1 MIREQLELPITG
13 MTCAS
18 CSARVEKALR
28 KQPGV
33 LSATVN
39 LADER
44 ATIDFLPL
52 VMTQPLLIAAVEK
65 AGYGVIITENSAD
78 ANDSEA
84 DARALELNQRW
95 QRLLVA
101 MVFAVPLFIISM
113 AKDFGFIAPW
123 PIGSAVAMVA
133 TATSSARTCAC
144 AKAAT
149 SSARA
154 RCGTFGHKG
163 G

>member
-1 MIREQLELPITG
+1 MTTNDTMREFAVTGMTCASCVMRVEKALRKVDGISAATVNLADEHAVVQATPAGLITAVAAVEKAGYGVIREQLELPITG

-65 AGYGVIITENSAD
+65 AG
-78 ANDSEA
+78 
-84 DARALELNQRW
+84 
-95 QRLLVA
+95 
-101 MVFAVPLFIISM
+101 
-113 AKDFGFIAPW
+113 
-123 PIGSAVAMVA
+123 
-133 TATSSARTCAC
+133 
-144 AKAAT
+144 
-149 SSARA
+149 
-154 RCGTFGHKG
+154 
-163 G
+163 